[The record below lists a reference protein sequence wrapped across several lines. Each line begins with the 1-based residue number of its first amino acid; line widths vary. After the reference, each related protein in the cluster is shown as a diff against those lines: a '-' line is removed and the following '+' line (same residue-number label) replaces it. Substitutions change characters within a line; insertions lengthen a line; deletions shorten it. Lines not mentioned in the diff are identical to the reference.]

1 MHLEHLVTMANDIA
15 AFFHKAADQGEAA
28 RSVATHLH
36 RYWDPRMR
44 KKIVEHQQSGGAG
57 LSDLARDGVQ
67 ILVQEQ
73 QAAQR

>member
-1 MHLEHLVTMANDIA
+1 MHIEHLVSMANDIA
-15 AFFHKAADQGEAA
+15 AFFVKAADQGEAA

-57 LSDLARDGVQ
+57 LSDLAREGVS
-67 ILVQEQ
+67 ILAQE

>member
-1 MHLEHLVTMANDIA
+1 MQIDQLVIMANDIA

-44 KKIVEHQQSGGAG
+44 KKIVEHQLSGGAG
-57 LSDLARDGVQ
+57 LSELASEGVH
-67 ILVQEQ
+67 ILAQE

>member
-1 MHLEHLVTMANDIA
+1 MQIEHLVTMANDIA

-44 KKIVEHQQSGGAG
+44 KKIVEHQQSGGIG
-57 LSDLARDGVQ
+57 LSDLAREAVH
-67 ILVQEQ
+67 ILAQEQ
-73 QAAQR
+73 TAQR

>member
-1 MHLEHLVTMANDIA
+1 MHIEHLVTMANDIA
-15 AFFHKAADQGEAA
+15 AFFNKAADQGEAA

-57 LSDLARDGVQ
+57 LSDLAREGVK

-73 QAAQR
+73 AAQR

>member
-1 MHLEHLVTMANDIA
+1 MQHDILVTMANDIA

-44 KKIVEHQQSGGAG
+44 RKIVEHVQAGGAG
-57 LSDLARDGVQ
+57 LSDLAREAVT
-67 ILVQEQ
+67 ILAQEQ
-73 QAAQR
+73 PAER